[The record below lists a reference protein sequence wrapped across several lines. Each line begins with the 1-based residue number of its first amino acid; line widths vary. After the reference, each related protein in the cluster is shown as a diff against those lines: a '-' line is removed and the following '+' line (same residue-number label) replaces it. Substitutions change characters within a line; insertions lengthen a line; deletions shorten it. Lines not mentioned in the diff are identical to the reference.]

1 MAGNLTVT
9 VGKCTDQNAR
19 ERHDNYAPRGG
30 PNTSALWSAKAPDLA
45 IRRLHGLRRL
55 PIIARLTGERGPNV
69 TKNFMSEQTKYPLL
83 DRIETPADLR
93 LMPESNME
101 QVAAEVRAFLL
112 DSVSRSGGHFASG
125 LGSVELTVALHYL
138 YNTPEDR
145 IVWDV
150 GHQAYP
156 HKILT
161 GRKSRLDTIRQWEG
175 LAPFPKREE
184 SPYDTFNVGH
194 SSTSISAALGMAIAA
209 KLTGSQRRA
218 VAVIGDGAMTA
229 GLAFEGLNHAGDTG
243 HDLLVVLN
251 DNNMS
256 ISPNVGALSNRFA
269 QILSGKLYT
278 TVREGSK
285 KVLSQMPPMWELA
298 RRAEEHMKG
307 LVVPG
312 TLFEEFGFNYIGPID
327 GHDLPALLSTLKNVQ
342 ELKGPQ
348 LLHVITQKGRG
359 YAPAEADP
367 VKYHGVTPFD
377 PAKGIEPSSKP
388 KPPTYSQ
395 VFGEWICD
403 MAAADKRL
411 VAITPAMREGSG
423 LVKFEQQYPD
433 RYFDVAIAEQHSV
446 NVAAG
451 MACDGLK
458 PVVAIYSTFLQRGY
472 DQVIHDVANQN
483 LPVVFALDRAGL
495 VGADGPTHNGS
506 YDYTFMRCLP
516 NMTVMAPADENECRQ
531 MLYTG
536 FTLDGPSSVRYPRG
550 SGPGVATESEMI
562 ALPVG
567 KAELRREGS
576 GVAILAFGTVLE
588 ACLEVAAEINASVV
602 NMRFVKPL
610 DSEMVL
616 KLAQTHEL
624 LVTIEE
630 NVVAGG
636 AGTAVNECLAEH
648 DVDVRIANYGLPDRL
663 IQHGSRDDMLRD
675 AGLTP
680 AAIKSFISARMAAVK
695 TLGRAAG

>member
-1 MAGNLTVT
+1 
-9 VGKCTDQNAR
+9 
-19 ERHDNYAPRGG
+19 
-30 PNTSALWSAKAPDLA
+30 
-45 IRRLHGLRRL
+45 
-55 PIIARLTGERGPNV
+55 
-69 TKNFMSEQTKYPLL
+69 MSEHSTYPLL
-83 DRIETPADLR
+83 DHINAPEDLR
-93 LMPESNME
+93 ELPESKLE
-101 QVAAEVRAFLL
+101 QLAAEVRAYLL
-112 DSVSRSGGHFASG
+112 ASVSRSGGHFAAG

-138 YNTPEDR
+138 FNTPEDR

-161 GRKSRLDTIRQWEG
+161 GRKDRLHTIRQWEG

-184 SPYDTFNVGH
+184 SPYDTFGVGH

-209 KLTGSQRRA
+209 RLENTGRRA

-229 GLAFEGLNHAGDTG
+229 GVAFEALNHAGALDT
-243 HDLLVVLN
+243 DLLVVLN

-256 ISPNVGALSNRFA
+256 ISPNVGALSSRFA

-307 LVVPG
+307 LIVPG

-327 GHDLPALLSTLKNVQ
+327 GHDLPALLTTLKNIRN
-342 ELKGPQ
+342 LRGPQ
-348 LLHVITQKGRG
+348 LLHVITKKGKG

-377 PAKGIEPSSKP
+377 PAVGIAPSKP
-388 KPPTYSQ
+388 KKSPNYSD
-395 VFGEWICD
+395 VFGAWVCD
-403 MAAADKRL
+403 MAARDKRL

-423 LVKFEQQYPD
+423 LVRFEQEFPD

-483 LPVVFALDRAGL
+483 LPVLFALDRAGL

-506 YDYTFMRCLP
+506 YDLSFMRCLP
-516 NMTVMAPADENECRQ
+516 NMTVMVPADENECRQ

-536 FTLDGPSSVRYPRG
+536 FMLGTPAAVRYPRG
-550 SGPGVATESEMI
+550 TGPGARIEQDMTS
-562 ALPVG
+562 LPIG
-567 KAELRREGS
+567 KAEVRRRGK
-576 GVAILAFGTVLE
+576 GVAILAFGVMLDI
-588 ACLEVAAEINASVV
+588 ALEVGDALDATVV

-610 DSEMVL
+610 DEELVL
-616 KLAQTHEL
+616 QEAAQHEL

-636 AGTAVNECLAEH
+636 AGSAVSECLAAAATNVAVAH
-648 DVDVRIANYGLPDRL
+648 YGLPDRL
-663 IQHGSRDDMLRD
+663 IQHGSRDDMLQD
-675 AGLTP
+675 AGLTRD
-680 AAIKSFISARMAAVK
+680 AFLDFVNARLARSD
-695 TLGRAAG
+695 TPSIRRA

>member
-1 MAGNLTVT
+1 MT
-9 VGKCTDQNAR
+9 QSS
-19 ERHDNYAPRGG
+19 Y
-30 PNTSALWSAKAPDLA
+30 
-45 IRRLHGLRRL
+45 
-55 PIIARLTGERGPNV
+55 
-69 TKNFMSEQTKYPLL
+69 YPLL
-83 DRIETPADLR
+83 DKIEFPADLR
-93 LMPESNME
+93 ALSESALE

-112 DSVSRSGGHFASG
+112 ASVSASGGHFAAG

-161 GRKSRLDTIRQWEG
+161 GRKERLGTIRKAKG

-184 SPYDTFNVGH
+184 SVYDTFSVGH

-209 KLTGSQRRA
+209 KLTGSNRRA

-229 GLAFEGLNHAGDTG
+229 GVAFEALNHAGDLDT
-243 HDLLVVLN
+243 DLLVILN

-285 KVLSQMPPMWELA
+285 KVLAQMPSVWELA
-298 RRAEEHMKG
+298 RRAEEHVKG
-307 LVVPG
+307 LIVPG

-327 GHDLPALLSTLKNVQ
+327 GHDMDALLHTLRNVQ
-342 ELKGPQ
+342 QLRGPQ
-348 LLHVITQKGRG
+348 LLHVITKKGKG

-367 VKYHGVTPFD
+367 VKYHGVSPFD
-377 PAKGIEPSSKP
+377 PHQGIVASGKKSALN
-388 KPPTYSQ
+388 YSDI
-395 VFGEWICD
+395 FGTWVCD
-403 MAAADKRL
+403 MAAKDRRL

-423 LVKFEQQYPD
+423 LVRFEREYPT

-483 LPVVFALDRAGL
+483 LPVLFALDRAGL

-506 YDYTFMRCLP
+506 YDISFMRCLP
-516 NMTVMAPADENECRQ
+516 NMTVMTPSDENECRQ

-536 FTLDGPSSVRYPRG
+536 FTLDGPSVVRYPRG
-550 SGPGVATESEMI
+550 TGPGVVIQDDMQ
-562 ALPVG
+562 ALPLG
-567 KAELRREGS
+567 KAELRRRGRR
-576 GVAILAFGTVLE
+576 VAVLAFGVML
-588 ACLEVAAEINASVV
+588 APALEVAEKLDLTVV

-610 DSEMVL
+610 DDAMVL
-616 KLAQTHEL
+616 EMARSHAL
-624 LVTIEE
+624 LVTFEE

-636 AGTAVNECLAEH
+636 AGSAVNECLAAHGET
-648 DVDVRIANYGLPDRL
+648 VVIANCGLPDRL
-663 IQHGSRDDMLRD
+663 IQHGTREEMLND
-675 AGLTP
+675 AGLDAAGFEQFVRNRIAALDADAP
-680 AAIKSFISARMAAVK
+680 AAR
-695 TLGRAAG
+695 RA